1 MRLAATVTPL
11 SGGSSRD
18 ILIRV
23 NQGKLASGVLVSP
36 TRHLETRTKPAVQI
50 GTIAANKKTVR
61 IELENTTENTRVHV
75 IASRYQ
81 PAFDAYANLASVRPV
96 EPWSLVPSLR
106 RSAYQS
112 GRTIGEE
119 YEYILRRKY
128 QAKFPGNMLTRP
140 SLLLNPWAVKETSNQ
155 AQNAKAGQ
163 EFDKKGNEA
172 DGLKRQFESQKQSE
186 IGTSDFA
193 NLDYL
198 GDGSVVLLNLRPNK
212 AGVIEV
218 DRTKLGPNQHI
229 RVVGV
234 NGLSL
239 IHI

>member
-1 MRLAATVTPL
+1 
-11 SGGSSRD
+11 
-18 ILIRV
+18 
-23 NQGKLASGVLVSP
+23 
-36 TRHLETRTKPAVQI
+36 
-50 GTIAANKKTVR
+50 
-61 IELENTTENTRVHV
+61 
-75 IASRYQ
+75 
-81 PAFDAYANLASVRPV
+81 
-96 EPWSLVPSLR
+96 
-106 RSAYQS
+106 
-112 GRTIGEE
+112 
-119 YEYILRRKY
+119 
-128 QAKFPGNMLTRP
+128 MLTRP

-163 EFDKKGNEA
+163 KFDKKGNDA
-172 DGLKRQFESQKQSE
+172 DGLKRQFESQKQSK

-193 NLDYL
+193 NLDFL

-234 NGLSL
+234 NGLNTLQRNINLGLQKLEARDRRLTLSL